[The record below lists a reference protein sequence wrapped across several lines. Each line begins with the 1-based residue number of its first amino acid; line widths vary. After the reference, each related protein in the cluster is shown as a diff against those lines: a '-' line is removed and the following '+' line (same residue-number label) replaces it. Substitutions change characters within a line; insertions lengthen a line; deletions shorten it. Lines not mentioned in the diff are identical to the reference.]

1 MGMNLFLFPSV
12 PLAKTAGHL
21 QRWCLKCK
29 MHLTGELFH
38 GTDAQSEILVPV
50 WDVQPPWLGLS
61 SRVRMAVPHSP
72 PCSGQQELHTPDSRE
87 EDGSCARA
95 GTTPGQPERQEQLIA
110 SDSNSPKT
118 CPGCRQPFLPLH
130 WTSLSEPANK
140 TGNGGARRDF

>member
-1 MGMNLFLFPSV
+1 
-12 PLAKTAGHL
+12 
-21 QRWCLKCK
+21 

-38 GTDAQSEILVPV
+38 AIHAHSELLVPV

-61 SRVRMAVPHSP
+61 MQGEDGSATQPSPHCSP
-72 PCSGQQELHTPDSRE
+72 PCSGQHDLHTPDSSE
-87 EDGSCARA
+87 EDESCARA